1 MGRRAGY
8 GGTLV
13 IDKALLAILCCPDD
27 HGDLAV
33 VDGDSPQASLRCGAC
48 GRHYPVRNGVPR
60 FVSNDQYA
68 GNFSHEWT
76 VHRTTQLDRA
86 ESTESE
92 RTFAEKTGWG
102 PDDVRGRLV
111 LDVGCGMG
119 RFADVVLRW
128 GGRVVGVDLSYAVDS
143 ARANLAHHESFS
155 AIQASVFALPFRPE
169 SFDLIYSIGV
179 LHHTPDTRRAFQGLP
194 PLLRTGGGIAIWV
207 YSLHAYPRQGIEE
220 RRDRV
225 LRSVTTRMPSRL
237 LYALCRA
244 LCRVR
249 VPFGPLWHL
258 LLPGFVFHALPKTHS
273 YDSYDWRVLDTFDWY
288 SPRYQFK
295 HSYPEVFA
303 WFREAGL
310 VNIDLL
316 DVEVAVRGRKP
327 LRHISH
333 PRELATCAES
343 SA

>member
-1 MGRRAGY
+1 M
-8 GGTLV
+8 
-13 IDKALLAILCCPDD
+13 
-27 HGDLAV
+27 
-33 VDGDSPQASLRCGAC
+33 
-48 GRHYPVRNGVPR
+48 RNGIPR

-86 ESTESE
+86 DSTVSE
-92 RTFAEKTGWG
+92 RTFAETTGWR

-143 ARANLAHHESFS
+143 ALANLGHHEDFT
-155 AIQASVFALPFRPE
+155 AVQASVFDLPFRPG

-179 LHHTPDTRRAFQGLP
+179 LHHTPDTRQGFQCLP
-194 PLLRTGGGIAIWV
+194 PLLRAGGEIAIWV
-207 YSLHAYPRQGIEE
+207 YSLHSYPPQGIEE
-220 RRDRV
+220 RRDRF
-225 LRSVTTRMPSRL
+225 LRSITTRMSSRV
-237 LYALCRA
+237 LYAFCRGLC
-244 LCRVR
+244 LVR
-249 VPFGPLWHL
+249 VPFGPFWHMV
-258 LLPGFVFHALPKTHS
+258 LPGFLFHAFPKTHS
-273 YDSYDWRVLDTFDWY
+273 YDSYGWRVLDTFDWY

-310 VNIDLL
+310 EGIDLM

-327 LRHISH
+327 LRDISY
-333 PRELATCAES
+333 RSARATCAES

>member
-1 MGRRAGY
+1 
-8 GGTLV
+8 V
-13 IDKALLAILCCPDD
+13 IDKELLDILCCPAD
-27 HGDLAV
+27 HGDLALA
-33 VDGDSPQASLRCGAC
+33 DTSSCEASLRCGQC
-48 GRHYPVRNGVPR
+48 GRSYPVRNGIAR

-68 GNFSHEWT
+68 ANFSHEWT
-76 VHRTTQLDRA
+76 LHRTTQLD
-86 ESTESE
+86 STRSTVSE
-92 RTFAEKTGWG
+92 RTFAERTGWA
-102 PDDVRGRLV
+102 PEDVRGRVV

-143 ARANLAHHESFS
+143 ARANLAHQDGFE
-155 AIQASVFALPFRPE
+155 AVQASVFELPFRPE

-179 LHHTPDTRRAFQGLP
+179 LHHTPEPRRAFQCLP
-194 PLLRTGGGIAIWV
+194 PLLRAGGGIAIWV
-207 YSLHAYPRQGIEE
+207 YSLHSYPPAGIEE

-225 LRSVTTRMPSRL
+225 LRTITTRMPSRS

-244 LCRVR
+244 LCLLR
-249 VPFGPLWHL
+249 VPFGPLWHM
-258 LLPGFVFHALPKTHS
+258 LLPGVLFHAFPKTHS

-295 HSYPEVFA
+295 HSYPEVSR

-310 VNIDLL
+310 VDIDLL
-316 DVEVAVRGRKP
+316 DVEVAVRGTKP
-327 LRHISH
+327 MARM
-333 PRELATCAES
+333 PRPRGPATCAES